1 MPVKNSVL
9 KLDLE
14 KGRDQGQVGVQL
26 TTEDPVGNL
35 FSDGEK
41 LWVAGA
47 GRVYAMTN
55 LEHRMAMLQEK
66 IAAGDGDAQLNRMRL
81 YAKEKKFDET
91 LADLRGSYQLFKASL
106 TPDQAAD
113 KYFSA
118 FAELKLAQDN
128 PSLVLELLAEEFV
141 KGASLPQLG
150 KEMVARRND
159 ILSSSLSVIRQKK
172 MKGLT
177 AQIMGIAPLLEPE
190 YLQHAAA
197 QTLDITYREED
208 LPALKEAVCGEQ
220 CPVPTHCSWP
230 ADEGRSQGRQGFAHQ
245 IPGLEGR
252 PAEAGGC
259 QGSDERRRANHAADF
274 RETDGI

>member
-1 MPVKNSVL
+1 SKVIWEKVIEDSLGRGVLTEDAIYVPVKNSVL

-14 KGRDQGQVGVQL
+14 KGRELRQGGVQL

-55 LEHRMAMLQEK
+55 LDHRMAILQEK

-81 YAKEKKFDET
+81 YAKEKKTDEM

-118 FAELKLAQDN
+118 LAELRLSQDN
-128 PSLVLELLAEEFV
+128 PALVLELLADEFV
-141 KGASLPQLG
+141 KGASLPALG
-150 KEMVARRND
+150 KEMIAR
-159 ILSSSLSVIRQKK
+159 
-172 MKGLT
+172 
-177 AQIMGIAPLLEPE
+177 
-190 YLQHAAA
+190 
-197 QTLDITYREED
+197 
-208 LPALKEAVCGEQ
+208 
-220 CPVPTHCSWP
+220 
-230 ADEGRSQGRQGFAHQ
+230 
-245 IPGLEGR
+245 
-252 PAEAGGC
+252 
-259 QGSDERRRANHAADF
+259 
-274 RETDGI
+274 